1 VRGHLTPQEAGDHG
15 RRAGAKRVILT
26 HYSDELDAEWIMAE
40 ARQAYGGPVEL
51 AHEGATY
58 TVQS

>member
-1 VRGHLTPQEAGDHG
+1 
-15 RRAGAKRVILT
+15 
-26 HYSDELDAEWIMAE
+26 MAE